1 MDQKTAAAMSG
12 GVDSSAAALLLQ
24 REGHDVVGVTLK
36 LVDNTLAGLEGES
49 ACCSLDDVE
58 DARSAACRLGIPHY
72 VFNLTDCFRRD
83 VVEPF
88 IRAYELGQTPNPCI
102 ECNRRLKFGA
112 LLRRADELGWGKIA
126 TGHYARLDRDAGS
139 GRWLLKKAAHLDKDQ
154 SYVLAV
160 LDQEQLSR
168 ALFPLG
174 ELSKEEVR
182 EIAAEAGLLN
192 ARKGDSQD
200 ICFVPDG
207 DYGAFIRRRT
217 GTDYPA
223 GPFLYED
230 GTPLGRHRG
239 IVHYTVGQRRGL
251 GVSSEWGRLY
261 VKEIRP
267 RDNTVVLSG
276 SGSLFA
282 LRPAGRPCPAPGQD
296 SLPHGGA
303 ALHRG
308 ADRRGCHPPHLRP
321 APAGHHPRPDRGP
334 LRWRSGGGGGS
345 YHTRRPTWRVKGTKS
360 GRTAAQWS

>member
-239 IVHYTVGQRRGL
+239 IIHYTVGQRRGL
-251 GVSSEWGRLY
+251 GVSSERGRLY

-267 RDNTVVLSG
+267 QDNTVVLSD

-282 LRPAGRPCPAPGQD
+282 RTLTAGRLNLIPCARLDGPVRLRAKIRYRMAEQPCTVEQTGEDAIRLTFDQPQRAITPGQTVVLYD
-296 SLPHGGA
+296 GGTVVGGA
-303 ALHRG
+303 VI
-308 ADRRGCHPPHLRP
+308 DR
-321 APAGHHPRPDRGP
+321 P
-334 LRWRSGGGGGS
+334 LED
-345 YHTRRPTWRVKGTKS
+345 
-360 GRTAAQWS
+360 

>member
-251 GVSSEWGRLY
+251 GVSSERGRLY

-282 LRPAGRPCPAPGQD
+282 RTLTAGRLNLIPCARLDGPVRLRAKIRYRMAEQPCTVEQTGEDAIRLTFDQPQRAITPGQTVVLYD
-296 SLPHGGA
+296 GDLVVGAAVITQGGQHGG
-303 ALHRG
+303 
-308 ADRRGCHPPHLRP
+308 
-321 APAGHHPRPDRGP
+321 
-334 LRWRSGGGGGS
+334 
-345 YHTRRPTWRVKGTKS
+345 
-360 GRTAAQWS
+360 